1 MIRDREPEE
10 AEARLRKAGDGA
22 VQEEVPGEYDK
33 MKTNLDCIPCLQRQ
47 ALKAVREASGDR
59 KIQEQVLREVI
70 DKLIST
76 EWSKTPPELA
86 HEIYKIVRARTG
98 IHDPYRKLKRKS
110 NDEILAIYSELQDKI
125 KASDDPLK
133 AAVKLAIAGN
143 IMDFGALDSFNI
155 HETINKVEEVE
166 IDEKEY
172 RLFTEKLRASDT
184 LLFFADNAG
193 EIVFDKL
200 LLETLL
206 NKKKLGISFVVKGGP
221 IINDVTL
228 EDAYEVGLNDLPQIT
243 FLSVSNGEPD
253 TGPERNSQEV
263 RSWITEHDLVISK
276 GQGNYESLSAFKGIF
291 FMLMAKCPLV
301 ASDLGVSEG
310 DVVLRYNNGGDVI

>member
-1 MIRDREPEE
+1 
-10 AEARLRKAGDGA
+10 
-22 VQEEVPGEYDK
+22 
-33 MKTNLDCIPCLQRQ
+33 MKTNLDCIPCLQKQ
-47 ALKAVREASGDR
+47 ALKAARETGCDR

-86 HEIYKIVRARTG
+86 HEIHKIVRDRTG

-125 KASDDPLK
+125 KASDDPVK

-155 HETINKVEEVE
+155 HETIDKVEGVE
-166 IDEKEY
+166 IDEGEY
-172 RLFTEKLRASDT
+172 KLFTEKLRASDT

-228 EDAYEVGLNDLPQIT
+228 EDAYEVGLNDLPNIN
-243 FLSVSNGEPD
+243 FLSVGNGEPD
-253 TGPERNSQEV
+253 TGPERNSREV
-263 RSWITEHDLVISK
+263 MSWITEHDLVISK

-301 ASDLGVSEG
+301 ASDLGVNEG
-310 DVVLRYNNGGDVI
+310 DVVLRYNNCGGVI